1 VSGDLKRLLLQI
13 ASAVERWPGIRKDPV
28 EVAMVTPTG
37 AMICIASKIPPR
49 DRAAVYAALP
59 IIVTDDFAEAVR
71 QIRAAAWAR

>member
-1 VSGDLKRLLLQI
+1 VIGDLKQLLLQI
-13 ASAVERWPGIRKDPV
+13 ADAVEHWPGMRKDPV

-49 DRAAVYAALP
+49 ERAAVHAALP
-59 IIVTDDFAEAVR
+59 IIVTDDFAEAAR

>member
-1 VSGDLKRLLLQI
+1 MSGDLKRLLLQI
-13 ASAVERWPGIRKDPV
+13 AGAVERWPGIRKGPV

-37 AMICIASKIPPR
+37 AMICIASKTPPR

-59 IIVTDDFAEAVR
+59 IIVTDDFAAAAR